1 MVEVRARTNNGRY
14 VDEDTVTPNSRVN
27 RRRAFRLIDF
37 KTQAIIPKEG
47 IVQ

>member
-14 VDEDTVTPNSRVN
+14 VDDTVTPNSGVN
-27 RRRAFRLIDF
+27 RKGAFRLIDF